1 MATPSDP
8 PTRLALLTAR
18 TGASVDGAWWP
29 QSRQLHDQIGRLFE
43 LWPDA
48 RGRIV
53 RVLYSPPDWDDH
65 PRSVPVPG
73 GRVKTG
79 SFPRDDTR
87 TLVLSMLD
95 GSRRT
100 LAVVPPDTEPDDA
113 ARILRRHTSQHL

>member
-1 MATPSDP
+1 MATPSHP
-8 PTRLALLTAR
+8 PTRLALLSAR
-18 TGASVDGAWWP
+18 DGAPADGAWWP
-29 QSRQLHDQIGRLFE
+29 QSRQLHDQLGQFFE

-65 PRSVPVPG
+65 PRSVSVA
-73 GRVKTG
+73 GRQVRTG
-79 SFPRDDTR
+79 SFPRDDSH

-100 LAVVPPDTEPDDA
+100 IAVVPPDTAPDDA
-113 ARILRRHTSQHL
+113 ARILRLHTSQHL